1 MDPPRLGRGTLCP
14 GSACREPVCACGDAV
29 ETSAGPPGDGRA
41 PHPGARS
48 GGAGTHLGLRGVAR
62 LLLEGRALGQRGAV
76 VLVAEVLVGV
86 VQPAGARP
94 GRGPGDGTPVSPA
107 SWPAPG
113 LVHGL
118 WHCFGAVRTV
128 PRPPAT
134 PGDARR
140 GLRSPKTGGLPLRPA
155 SSLCLETSLNHP

>member
-14 GSACREPVCACGDAV
+14 GSACREPVCVCGDAV

-48 GGAGTHLGLRGVAR
+48 GGAGTHLGLRGVAG

-113 LVHGL
+113 LVAAASRGKPCTASGTVSVPSEQFPGRPQL
-118 WHCFGAVRTV
+118 PGMPGGAGGP
-128 PRPPAT
+128 PRPGPY
-134 PGDARR
+134 P
-140 GLRSPKTGGLPLRPA
+140 
-155 SSLCLETSLNHP
+155 